1 MIKSTFTQKIATLA
15 LSTLCSIFPLNAAQT
30 ATFDEIEVEQ
40 PSFIAV
46 AQPYGDNKY
55 NLIVIEQ
62 IPNKNTCWSE
72 SGGNPVNVDLL
83 LVNFDFS
90 GHCRRSTDANGYSIR
105 YDGEDLGLNVLLNLV
120 ERNGNLILL
129 GMNRLDPRQPPIIV
143 GTTEGLSNQ
152 PMKIQLS
159 QGWRFTKRS
168 YQGKVLGHVY
178 FSYDSAQ
185 GQMSMPMEDTH
196 NDMMGD
202 PSMMEEG
209 TIHDIVA
216 PSVNP

>member
-1 MIKSTFTQKIATLA
+1 MIKSAFTRKIATLA
-15 LSTLCSIFPLNAAQT
+15 LTTLCSILPLNAAQT
-30 ATFDEIEVEQ
+30 ATFEEMEVSQ

-62 IPNKNTCWSE
+62 IPNKKACWSE
-72 SGGNPVNVDLL
+72 TGGNPVNVDLL
-83 LVNFDFS
+83 LINFDFS

-143 GTTEGLSNQ
+143 GTTEGLNAQ

-159 QGWRFTKRS
+159 PGWRFTKRT
-168 YQGKVLGHVY
+168 YQGKTLGHVY

-185 GQMSMPMEDTH
+185 SQTPMPMEDG
-196 NDMMGD
+196 MMNN
-202 PSMMEEG
+202 PETVEEG
-209 TIHDIVA
+209 TVQEIVA
-216 PSVNP
+216 PPANP